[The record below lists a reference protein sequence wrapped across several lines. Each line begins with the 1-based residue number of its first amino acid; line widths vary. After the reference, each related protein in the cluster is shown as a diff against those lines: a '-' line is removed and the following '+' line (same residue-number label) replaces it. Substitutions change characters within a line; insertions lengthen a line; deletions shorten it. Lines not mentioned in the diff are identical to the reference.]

1 LSAGREAFAQRG
13 YAGSRLADIAGAAG
27 LTTGAFYRH
36 FPSKA
41 DFFTSL
47 FSAYGEDLLAALRRA
62 RTLRAQL
69 EEWLLVA
76 REHRGVMRAA
86 QELAVAGTAEA
97 ELRRQ
102 LREDVAALL
111 GQRLDAAV
119 PGLADLGPA
128 ARMLADIV
136 SQYAL
141 TEAAGWIPQRD
152 AKVVAVDLERLA
164 KHGLYR
170 K

>member
-1 LSAGREAFAQRG
+1 LAGREAFAERG

-41 DFFTSL
+41 DFFASL
-47 FSAYGEDLLAALRRA
+47 FTAYGEDLRAAMA
-62 RTLRAQL
+62 GAPTLRAQI
-69 EEWLLVA
+69 ERWLLVA
-76 REHRGVMRAA
+76 REHRGVVRAA
-86 QELAVAGTAEA
+86 QELARVNTPAADARRELREQVA
-97 ELRRQ
+97 EL
-102 LREDVAALL
+102 L
-111 GQRLDAAV
+111 GERLDAAV
-119 PGLADLGPA
+119 PGLPDLLPA

-152 AKVVAVDLERLA
+152 AKVVAADLERLA
-164 KHGLYR
+164 THGLYSE
-170 K
+170 